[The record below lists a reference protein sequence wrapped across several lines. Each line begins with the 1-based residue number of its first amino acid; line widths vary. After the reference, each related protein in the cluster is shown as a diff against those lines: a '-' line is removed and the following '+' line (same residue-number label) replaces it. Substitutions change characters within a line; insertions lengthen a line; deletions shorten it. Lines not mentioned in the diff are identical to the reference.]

1 MSRWLFAL
9 PLLAAC
15 TPDDP
20 GPPPGACD
28 GLGTPSVTVGTGLDV
43 FTPYEDGASLP
54 FWHGPQGGWHVY
66 GSVQVHGLFVPDT
79 LDYADPDNLIVDF
92 VVTDAA
98 GASLAG
104 YAGLPR
110 LFTPDPEGVPQ
121 LLGERLILSI
131 MAPEDVEG
139 DTVTVEV
146 TVTDAC
152 GTVVTDARSGVLHL
166 SADP

>member
-1 MSRWLFAL
+1 MRCWWIAL
-9 PLLAAC
+9 PLLTAC

-28 GLGTPSVTVGTGLDV
+28 GLGAPSVTVGTGLDV
-43 FTPYEDGASLP
+43 FTPFEDGADLS

-66 GSVQVHGLFVPDT
+66 GSAQVRGLFVPDT
-79 LDYADPDNLIVDF
+79 LDYADPDNLLVDF
-92 VVTDAA
+92 AVTDAA

-110 LFTPDPEGVPQ
+110 LFTPDAEGVPTI
-121 LLGERLILSI
+121 LGERLILSI
-131 MAPEDVEG
+131 MDPADVEG
-139 DTVTVEV
+139 DTVTVAV

-152 GTVVTDARSGVLHL
+152 GTTVSDARSGVLHL

>member
-1 MSRWLFAL
+1 MRRGWIAL
-9 PLLAAC
+9 PLLTAC

-43 FTPYEDGASLP
+43 FTPYEDGADLP

-66 GSVQVHGLFVPDT
+66 GSVQVAGLFVPT
-79 LDYADPDNLIVDF
+79 TRDYADPDNLIVSF
-92 VVTDAA
+92 AITDAA

-104 YAGLPR
+104 YADLPR
-110 LFTPDPEGVPQ
+110 LFTPDAHGVPT

-131 MAPEDVEG
+131 MDPADVEG
-139 DTVTVEV
+139 ATVTVTA
-146 TVTDAC
+146 TVSDAC
-152 GTVVTDARSGVLHL
+152 GSTVSDGQSGVLHL